1 MENCKADNIAEKLF
15 RSYWKESKL
24 SLCKKHLYRDLY
36 INSCS
41 LDVSAIKNALL
52 KHLQIY
58 SRIPTV
64 GAVQVFS
71 LEIDP

>member
-1 MENCKADNIAEKLF
+1 MENCKADNIAEKRF
-15 RSYWKESKL
+15 RSYWKKSKL
-24 SLCKKHLYRDLY
+24 SLCKKHLYQGLY

-58 SRIPTV
+58 SRIPTA
-64 GAVQVFS
+64 GEAQVFS
-71 LEIDP
+71 LEVHP